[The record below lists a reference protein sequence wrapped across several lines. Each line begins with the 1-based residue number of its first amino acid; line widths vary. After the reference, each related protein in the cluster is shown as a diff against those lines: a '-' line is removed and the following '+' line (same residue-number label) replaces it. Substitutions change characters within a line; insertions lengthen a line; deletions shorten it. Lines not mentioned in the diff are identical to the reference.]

1 VASKETE
8 DKSESARLS
17 SDGSAVFVVLFS
29 LVVALE
35 KSCYQS
41 VMKFLP
47 SKETMATWEFVLTI
61 VITLIIAAELGFAWA
76 GFYEA
81 SDQYAVL
88 KDLKTASQAQATTL
102 KTLTDEQTKSL
113 DSLKEMNGA
122 LQTSVRKTTDMAIA
136 MQQQLKKTTDMA
148 IAIQQQLKIIQ
159 EDQASRQ
166 AEAAKKPKLE
176 LQVGSVPVNTFFSIP
191 IKAREETDTKSVFG
205 VRLMNNGDAPARHG
219 MLRVIV
225 SGKDVSVQA
234 SAGFQKPY
242 EEPDSVMHAILITFE
257 VVRPHGNVGMDITL
271 NYPKGQAP
279 FSVIFNVDADE
290 IATATSLGG
299 MTVKPRKPSE

>member
-1 VASKETE
+1 MGKVKT
-8 DKSESARLS
+8 RTLHI
-17 SDGSAVFVVLFS
+17 LFS
-29 LVVALE
+29 LVVALN

-41 VMKFLP
+41 EMKFLP

-76 GFYEA
+76 GFSEA
-81 SDQYAVL
+81 KDQYTVL
-88 KDLKTASQAQATTL
+88 RDLKTASQEQATTL
-102 KTLTDEQTKSL
+102 KALTDEQTKSL
-113 DSLKEMNGA
+113 DSLKQMNGA
-122 LQTSVRKTTDMAIA
+122 LQTSVKKTTDMAIVMQQQLRQTTDMAIA
-136 MQQQLKKTTDMA
+136 M
-148 IAIQQQLKIIQ
+148 QQQLKIIQ

-176 LQVGSVPVNTFFSIP
+176 LQVGNVPVNTFFSVP

-205 VRLMNNGDAPARHG
+205 ARLINDGDAPARHG

-225 SGKDVSVQA
+225 SGKEVSAQS
-234 SAGFQKPY
+234 SAAFQKIY
-242 EEPDSVMHAILITFE
+242 EDPDSVMHAILISFD

-279 FSVIFNVDADE
+279 FTVIFNVDADE

-299 MTVKPRKPSE
+299 MTVKPRNPSE